1 MWITADRISIHPVS
15 GIAGT
20 AVLEC
25 CMSFN
30 VAENDGRTAARG
42 RISRCGRNG
51 TPCAGILPT
60 RSPTRASLLFAPTMY
75 GIARVDVTGPP
86 AAADVRVHGSGRG
99 RKWNCETDLSA
110 ERAKARQD
118 PWFSETDVDQGGAGR
133 DSVAPPEG
141 PATALGL
148 IPAMSVVQSAGVGV
162 ERIQSQRTFDLFRT
176 SGTIGASGPLRV
188 KFVRQSSWSRAQVA
202 YALGKK
208 LGGAVVRNR
217 LRRRLRAIVSN
228 EGLGLSPGA
237 YLVSAG
243 PLATELSFD
252 ELRAAM
258 SQAVRVA
265 TANRESDPTNG
276 KMRGPDG
283 NHAGG

>member
-1 MWITADRISIHPVS
+1 MLQETTIPAP
-15 GIAGT
+15 G
-20 AVLEC
+20 
-25 CMSFN
+25 
-30 VAENDGRTAARG
+30 RG
-42 RISRCGRNG
+42 RSSCCGRNG
-51 TPCAGILPT
+51 TPCAGVLPT

-75 GIARVDVTGPP
+75 GNCPVDVTGPP
-86 AAADVRVHGSGRG
+86 VAADVRVHGSGRG

-110 ERAKARQD
+110 QRAKARQD
-118 PWFSETDVDQGGAGR
+118 SWIPEADVDQGGAGR

-162 ERIQSQRTFDLFRT
+162 ERIRSQRTFDLFRT
-176 SGTIGASGPLRV
+176 FGTSGASGPLRV
-188 KFVRQSSWSRAQVA
+188 KFVQRNSWSRAEVA

-217 LRRRLRAIVSN
+217 LRRRLRAIVST
-228 EGLGLSPGA
+228 ESAGLSPGA

-243 PLATELSFD
+243 PGATDLSFD

-265 TANRESDPTNG
+265 TGGRESDPAKG
-276 KMRGPDG
+276 KMRGPDD
-283 NHAGG
+283 NHSGG